1 MRSAALLLVVLAACS
16 DPDDSLV
23 VDLGVITTSFE
34 LGPSIEHPAVVQS
47 GANVSVTVLT
57 YGDDC
62 TWVKRTDVEVT
73 GLTAVIRPFDESAV
87 ESLCGD
93 AIFSYR
99 HTTSI
104 RFEQAGTATITVFG
118 YEEGDRFGTV
128 VQRSSTLEVQ

>member
-1 MRSAALLLVVLAACS
+1 MRSVALLLLLLAACW
-16 DPDDSLV
+16 DADDSLV

-34 LGPSIEHPAVVQS
+34 LGPSIEHPAVAQS
-47 GANVSVTVLT
+47 GADASVTVLT

-62 TWVKRTDVEVT
+62 TWGKRTDVEVT
-73 GLTAVIRPFDESAV
+73 GLIAVIRPFDESAV

-93 AIFSYR
+93 AVFSYR

-104 RFEQAGTATITVFG
+104 RFEQAGMATITVLG

-128 VQRSSTLEVQ
+128 VQRSSTFEIQ